1 MQGLLNVVA
10 ILSVILLVSVM
21 ISLRRAHIRVE
32 HSVAWFA
39 AALVLLLISTAPG
52 VLDAIALWSG
62 LSDGPTTLVFL
73 AFVVFLVVLYRFSRV
88 ISDLKDANIAL
99 AQKLAILEFRFQTF
113 HEKQQSAESR

>member
-10 ILSVILLVSVM
+10 ILSVILLISVI

-32 HSVAWFA
+32 HSVAWLA
-39 AALVLLLISTAPG
+39 AALVLLLTSLAPG
-52 VLDAIALWSG
+52 VLDAIAMWSG

-99 AQKLAILEFRFQTF
+99 AQKLAILEFRFQTL